1 MIGNRKPGMKR
12 LPIILSTAYRPASS
26 LARKSNYFFRQMKI
40 AISIKFLRVYALINN
55 SCYLHFRVLSF
66 ILISLV
72 PEVFT
77 TFIPCSCGFF
87 ILLYLLCIS
96 HRVFSIAPLNNCCT
110 MDITQR
116 YEHCFLTL
124 AAALRKAQPNP
135 GFAPLFPML
144 IAENS
149 GVKSDWSTSI
159 NASCITTNSIISHM
173 FWKATCKT
181 INNNQ
186 YFVRHLS

>member
-12 LPIILSTAYRPASS
+12 LRPASTS
-26 LARKSNYFFRQMKI
+26 SQIELFLPTNQDRYYHQI
-40 AISIKFLRVYALINN
+40 LRVYALIINN
-55 SCYLHFRVLSF
+55 SCYLHFRLLSHT
-66 ILISLV
+66 LISLV

-173 FWKATCKT
+173 FWKAT
-181 INNNQ
+181 
-186 YFVRHLS
+186 

>member
-55 SCYLHFRVLSF
+55 TCYLHFRVLSF

-159 NASCITTNSIISHM
+159 NASCITMNSIISHM
-173 FWKATCKT
+173 FWKAT
-181 INNNQ
+181 
-186 YFVRHLS
+186 